1 MERIFWSKKKGV
13 APKIQP
19 PASDESHPEPT
30 NWRGSG
36 RAPDEWLKKG
46 FDEWIICIYSTSMY
60 MHIYIYYVYIYIY
73 ACSVCIYKYYVLM

>member
-60 MHIYIYYVYIYIY
+60 MHIYILCIYIYIY
-73 ACSVCIYKYYVLM
+73 MHVVYVYINIMY